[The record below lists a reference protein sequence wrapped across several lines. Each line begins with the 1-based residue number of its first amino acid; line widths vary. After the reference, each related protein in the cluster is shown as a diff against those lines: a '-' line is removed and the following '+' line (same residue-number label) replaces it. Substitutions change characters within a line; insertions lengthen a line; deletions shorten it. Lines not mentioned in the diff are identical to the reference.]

1 MSEGSGKTE
10 HETFISEPVT
20 PKPGTFDTSIMATG
34 APGVPHEF
42 TWRGTEYKI
51 ATIVETW
58 KTVGACTS
66 GGDEKYVR
74 RHYYR
79 IKTTTG
85 ETMTLYCDRQPPR
98 GRSKTKGRWVLF
110 TMIAADN

>member
-1 MSEGSGKTE
+1 MSDGSE
-10 HETFISEPVT
+10 HNAHESFVSEPVI

-34 APGVPHEF
+34 APGLPHQF
-42 TWRGTEYKI
+42 TWRKTEYTVAAI
-51 ATIVETW
+51 LETW
-58 KTVGACTS
+58 KTVGPCTS

-85 ETMTLYCDRQPPR
+85 EVMTLYCDRHAAR
-98 GRSKTKGRWVLF
+98 GKSPTKNRWVLY
-110 TMIAADN
+110 TVAAA